1 MRLVPIALFASLLCI
16 SPLWA
21 DTPENPD
28 IEKLSQALRIETI
41 SHDDPANRNM
51 AAFNEFHDFLK
62 ASFPRV
68 HAELERERVGD
79 YSLLYHWPGRQQTSL
94 PVLLTAHM
102 DVVPVREGD
111 VWAWDQPPFSGA
123 IAGDR
128 IYGRGAFDNKI
139 QVITLLGAAE
149 RLLAEGYQPPT
160 DVYFAFGH
168 DEELGGGA
176 GARAM
181 AKHLATRV
189 GRFSFVLDEGGGVLE
204 GTLLGDIPGYIGLI
218 GIAEKGEV
226 NLTLRSS
233 AQPGFSHSSSPGP
246 NTPVTRLARAL
257 VRLAD
262 NPFDAKLTAAT
273 SALLDHMGA
282 VMTGLDG
289 VALRNRW
296 LFQSVVRNRLASRP
310 ASNAMIRTTMVP
322 TMISGSTK
330 ANSIPE
336 IAEANVNI
344 RILPGDT
351 IESVVAHVTRA
362 IDDPAIEISVKQHLQ
377 PRNPRPA
384 SDTGSRPYQALAR
397 LARTQFPDATFIS
410 PWLIPGGTDARHYRV
425 LSDHVFGFTPVHLT
439 AEQLQGPH
447 GIGEWVTT
455 QNVEEAGHFYR
466 QLFLGLE
473 AFLRDPVSE

>member
-204 GTLLGDIPGYIGLI
+204 GTLLRR
-218 GIAEKGEV
+218 GI
-226 NLTLRSS
+226 
-233 AQPGFSHSSSPGP
+233 
-246 NTPVTRLARAL
+246 
-257 VRLAD
+257 
-262 NPFDAKLTAAT
+262 
-273 SALLDHMGA
+273 
-282 VMTGLDG
+282 
-289 VALRNRW
+289 
-296 LFQSVVRNRLASRP
+296 SRQR
-310 ASNAMIRTTMVP
+310 MY
-322 TMISGSTK
+322 
-330 ANSIPE
+330 
-336 IAEANVNI
+336 
-344 RILPGDT
+344 ILPSGMM
-351 IESVVAHVTRA
+351 
-362 IDDPAIEISVKQHLQ
+362 K
-377 PRNPRPA
+377 N
-384 SDTGSRPYQALAR
+384 
-397 LARTQFPDATFIS
+397 
-410 PWLIPGGTDARHYRV
+410 
-425 LSDHVFGFTPVHLT
+425 
-439 AEQLQGPH
+439 
-447 GIGEWVTT
+447 
-455 QNVEEAGHFYR
+455 
-466 QLFLGLE
+466 
-473 AFLRDPVSE
+473 